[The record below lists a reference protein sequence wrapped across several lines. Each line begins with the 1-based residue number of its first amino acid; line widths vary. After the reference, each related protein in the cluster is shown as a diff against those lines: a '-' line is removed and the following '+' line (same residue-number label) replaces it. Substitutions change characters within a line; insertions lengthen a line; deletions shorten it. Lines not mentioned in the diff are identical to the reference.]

1 MPCRAQKRLCG
12 SDLPCAPLGHGW
24 RSRRPTRR
32 SAAAACGSAPRRLG
46 QAHPGSKALGGV
58 QPCFFSK
65 PFLGAPLACI
75 SPPTAILSGSF
86 SPGST
91 RGTAPAAAAMPQ
103 DFHSG
108 AHEPLA
114 PVVER
119 GRRNAVPAACPGYA
133 RARRGE
139 LGRTVRFLAGRGLCA
154 VPRPPP
160 GSYSSRFR
168 FRPSPLAPPAGAGI
182 AAPLWPAPDL
192 APRHDRKP
200 VPPAGIVVAA
210 HLPPPVPSS
219 A

>member
-1 MPCRAQKRLCG
+1 VPRTRAVSRVGPAVRPARARLV
-12 SDLPCAPLGHGW
+12 LG
-24 RSRRPTRR
+24 RPTRQ
-32 SAAAACGSAPRRLG
+32 SAAAACGNAPRRLG

-65 PFLGAPLACI
+65 PFLGALLASI

-133 RARRGE
+133 CARRGE
-139 LGRTVRFLAGRGLCA
+139 LGCTVRFLAGRRLCV

-160 GSYSSRFR
+160 APIPAVLALGALAASAPGRRRDRRPALARSGSGP
-168 FRPSPLAPPAGAGI
+168 PS
-182 AAPLWPAPDL
+182 
-192 APRHDRKP
+192 
-200 VPPAGIVVAA
+200 
-210 HLPPPVPSS
+210 
-219 A
+219 